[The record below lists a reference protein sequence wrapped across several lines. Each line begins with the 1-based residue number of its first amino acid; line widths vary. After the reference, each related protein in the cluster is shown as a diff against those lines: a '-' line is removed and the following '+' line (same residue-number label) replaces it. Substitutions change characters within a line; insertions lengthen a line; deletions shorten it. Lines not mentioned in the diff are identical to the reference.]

1 MFDTEN
7 QDQQIVQAAEQIN
20 EQQEQQVEAAQEA
33 PKQESPAERNFRAL
47 AEKARRLEKERDE
60 AIKALQSHQSPSL
73 LPQEQQSEEEVADFM
88 LGNDDIAEGKHLNS
102 LTKQIKSLKKELQQY
117 KQTSAAMTEEAMIKI
132 KYPDIDKVVTSDNI
146 AILRQLDP
154 DFAEMM
160 DTSSSFKAKAISA
173 YKKIKESGIYQEDT
187 YGNDKA
193 VAMKNAAKPR
203 PASSVSPQQG
213 EGPLSRA
220 NAFANGLTEDLKKEL
235 LKEMNE
241 AMKRR

>member
-7 QDQQIVQAAEQIN
+7 QDQQIAQAAEQIQG
-20 EQQEQQVEAAQEA
+20 QQEQQVQEA
-33 PKQESPAERNFRAL
+33 VQEETKQETPAERNFRAL
-47 AEKARRLEKERDE
+47 ADKARRLEKERDE
-60 AIKALQSHQSPSL
+60 AVKALQNQQQ
-73 LPQEQQSEEEVADFM
+73 PQQQLAQEEDVQDFL

-154 DFAEMM
+154 EFAEMM
-160 DTSSSFKAKAISA
+160 DTSSSFKAKAVSA

-187 YGNDKA
+187 FVSDRNL
-193 VAMKNAAKPR
+193 AMKNANKPR